1 MTLYA
6 TTLFPIMLSNRVER
20 SATASSVT
28 IPTVIVPDCPLDTAV
43 AAASK
48 TRLLLVYPG
57 HTPLLQIVVLLFSV
71 TESTDTSQMTPAASG
86 GMHTNFETDFTRS
99 ESTVAVIF
107 SAAFIVSAATVA
119 KAAGGVGVV
128 VVVVGDDDDD
138 LNRRIA
144 WVVEILSAAAVVVLG
159 TLPLEV
165 DLGKITAGVVV
176 VVSLL
181 LLLLFFPLLTV
192 SLPFAHKTAP
202 HFPSPV
208 KHIPVARGSH

>member
-1 MTLYA
+1 
-6 TTLFPIMLSNRVER
+6 
-20 SATASSVT
+20 
-28 IPTVIVPDCPLDTAV
+28 
-43 AAASK
+43 
-48 TRLLLVYPG
+48 
-57 HTPLLQIVVLLFSV
+57 
-71 TESTDTSQMTPAASG
+71 MTPAASG

-144 WVVEILSAAAVVVLG
+144 WVVEILSAAAVVLG

-181 LLLLFFPLLTV
+181 LLLLLFPLLTV
-192 SLPFAHKTAP
+192 SSLPFAHKTAP

>member
-1 MTLYA
+1 
-6 TTLFPIMLSNRVER
+6 
-20 SATASSVT
+20 
-28 IPTVIVPDCPLDTAV
+28 
-43 AAASK
+43 
-48 TRLLLVYPG
+48 
-57 HTPLLQIVVLLFSV
+57 
-71 TESTDTSQMTPAASG
+71 MTPAASG

-144 WVVEILSAAAVVVLG
+144 WVVEILSAAAVVVVVLG

-176 VVSLL
+176 VVVSLL
-181 LLLLFFPLLTV
+181 LLLFPLLTV
-192 SLPFAHKTAP
+192 SLTFAHKTAP